1 MLDAQRSAATITKQF
16 QQSEEDK
23 IIKILT
29 IGATGDQG
37 HPLLERLIDADMHP
51 VAALRNTSA
60 LANTPFADVETVYAD
75 LYDPESMIAAAQ
87 DMDAIA
93 MHLPFVF
100 DLEKATQLG
109 RNIAAA
115 ARESSV
121 QKIVFNTSCYVAD
134 EDNGNPAHDG
144 RRAIEQAIID
154 SGVRYAIFETKVFMD
169 NMIRSWNKPSIVNS
183 AIFAYPA
190 KPDLQISWIC
200 LDDVAAFMVEALQNE
215 DLPNGRYAVGGPQ
228 ALVGDEV
235 AAILSEVAKKPIRFQ
250 SMTPDEFASAMSLLV
265 TGSATVEP
273 KSIYSGMAS
282 FYSFYNEQPVSP
294 LIADTVE
301 MAKYFKTRPTPLATW
316 AARQD
321 WTDPADPALAVR
333 MAGMQS
339 SS

>member
-1 MLDAQRSAATITKQF
+1 
-16 QQSEEDK
+16 
-23 IIKILT
+23 LT

-37 HPLLERLIDADMHP
+37 HPLLRRLLEAGMHP

-60 LANTPFADVETVYAD
+60 LTNTPFADVETVEAD
-75 LYDPESMIAAAQ
+75 LYDEQSMIKAAQ

-109 RNIAAA
+109 HNIVAAA
-115 ARESSV
+115 KAGSV
-121 QKIVFNTSCYVAD
+121 RKIVFNTSCYVAD

-144 RRAIEQAIID
+144 RRAIEKAIID
-154 SGVRYAIFETKVFMD
+154 SGLEYAIFETKVFMD

-183 AIFAYPA
+183 SIFAYPA
-190 KPDLQISWIC
+190 KPDLKISWIC
-200 LDDVAAFMVEALQNE
+200 LDDVAAFMVEALQND
-215 DLPNGRYAVGGPQ
+215 DLPSGRYAIGGPQ

-235 AAILSEVAKKPIRFQ
+235 ATILSEVADKPITFK

-282 FYSFYNEQPVSP
+282 FYSFYNEQRVSP
-294 LIADTVE
+294 LIADTEE
-301 MAKYFKTRPTPLATW
+301 MARYFKTRPTPLTVW

-321 WTDPADPALAVR
+321 WSDPTDPALAIR

-339 SS
+339 GG